1 MRIMASKIFPYLRK
15 SLYVLSILILLVIL
29 YIFHKNQQ
37 NQICTFVEIK
47 IEAPAQ
53 KELITQEIIMNKLDK
68 WYIGG
73 LSGVP
78 QNSIS
83 LLDIEKKLEQIP
95 AVKDAEVSFDLK
107 GELTIDIR
115 QHIPLVRIMS
125 PKTASYYLAENALK
139 IPSKDVYIARV
150 PVVNDYCSP
159 EMIKKV
165 YTLSTYVYE
174 NAFIDAITEQIF
186 VENGDLIIIPK
197 INNQKIVIGDT
208 NNIPEKFE
216 KLTDFYVDGLNHVG
230 WNKYQIIDL
239 KYKNQIVCK

>member
-1 MRIMASKIFPYLRK
+1 MASKIIPYLRK
-15 SLYVLSILILLVIL
+15 SLYVLSILIVFVIL
-29 YIFHKNQQ
+29 FLLRKNQQ
-37 NQICTFVEIK
+37 HQICTYVKIV

-53 KELITQEIIMNKLDK
+53 KQLITQEIIKNKLDK

-139 IPSKDVYIARV
+139 IPSKDVDIARV

>member
-1 MRIMASKIFPYLRK
+1 M
-15 SLYVLSILILLVIL
+15 
-29 YIFHKNQQ
+29 
-37 NQICTFVEIK
+37 
-47 IEAPAQ
+47 
-53 KELITQEIIMNKLDK
+53 
-68 WYIGG
+68 
-73 LSGVP
+73 P

-107 GELTIDIR
+107 GELTIDIC

-125 PKTASYYLAENALK
+125 PKTASYYLAENLLK
-139 IPSKDVYIARV
+139 IPSKDVDIARV

-197 INNQKIVIGDT
+197 LITK
-208 NNIPEKFE
+208 K
-216 KLTDFYVDGLNHVG
+216 
-230 WNKYQIIDL
+230 
-239 KYKNQIVCK
+239 

>member
-1 MRIMASKIFPYLRK
+1 MASKIFPYLRK

-53 KELITQEIIMNKLDK
+53 KELITQEIIKNKLDK

-139 IPSKDVYIARV
+139 IPSKDVDIARV

-208 NNIPEKFE
+208 NNIPEKFK
-216 KLTDFYVDGLNHVG
+216 KLIDFYVDGLNHVG

>member
-1 MRIMASKIFPYLRK
+1 MASKIFPYLRK

>member
-53 KELITQEIIMNKLDK
+53 KELITQEIIKNKLDK

-125 PKTASYYLAENALK
+125 PKTASYDLAENLLK
-139 IPSKDVYIARV
+139 IPSKDVDIARV

-208 NNIPEKFE
+208 NNIPEKFK

-230 WNKYQIIDL
+230 WNKYQIINL

>member
-1 MRIMASKIFPYLRK
+1 MASKIFPYLRK

-53 KELITQEIIMNKLDK
+53 KELITQEIIKNKLDK

-73 LSGVP
+73 LSGVH

-107 GELTIDIR
+107 GELTIDIC

-125 PKTASYYLAENALK
+125 PKTASYYLAENLLK
-139 IPSKDVYIARV
+139 IPSKDVDIARV

-174 NAFIDAITEQIF
+174 NTFIDAITEQIF

-230 WNKYQIIDL
+230 WNKYQIINL

>member
-1 MRIMASKIFPYLRK
+1 MASKIFPYLRK
-15 SLYVLSILILLVIL
+15 SLYVLSIRILLVIL

-53 KELITQEIIMNKLDK
+53 KELITQEIIKNKLDK

-139 IPSKDVYIARV
+139 IPSKDVDIARV

>member
-1 MRIMASKIFPYLRK
+1 MASKIFPYLRK

-37 NQICTFVEIK
+37 NQICTFVKIK
-47 IEAPAQ
+47 IEAPVQ
-53 KELITQEIIMNKLDK
+53 KELITQEIIKNKLDK

-107 GELTIDIR
+107 GELTIDIL
-115 QHIPLVRIMS
+115 QYIPLVRIMS
-125 PKTASYYLAENALK
+125 PKTASYYLAENLLK
-139 IPSKDVYIARV
+139 IPSKDVDIARV
-150 PVVNDYCSP
+150 PVVNDNYSP

-174 NAFIDAITEQIF
+174 NPFIDALTEQIF
-186 VENGDLIIIPK
+186 VDKGDLIIIPK
-197 INNQKIVIGDT
+197 INNQKIVIGDN
-208 NNIPEKFE
+208 NNITEKFE
-216 KLTDFYVDGLNHVG
+216 KLTDFYVNGLNHIG
-230 WNKYQIIDL
+230 WNNYQIINL

>member
-1 MRIMASKIFPYLRK
+1 MASKIFPYLRK

-53 KELITQEIIMNKLDK
+53 KELITQEIIKNKLDK

-139 IPSKDVYIARV
+139 IPSKDFDIARV

-186 VENGDLIIIPK
+186 VENDDLIIIPK

-230 WNKYQIIDL
+230 WNKYQIINL

>member
-1 MRIMASKIFPYLRK
+1 MASKIFPYLRK

-53 KELITQEIIMNKLDK
+53 KELITQEIIKNKLDK

-107 GELTIDIR
+107 GELTIDIC

-125 PKTASYYLAENALK
+125 PKTASYYLAENLLK
-139 IPSKDVYIARV
+139 IPSKDVDIARV

-216 KLTDFYVDGLNHVG
+216 KLTDFYIDGLNHVG

>member
-1 MRIMASKIFPYLRK
+1 MASKIFPYIRK
-15 SLYVLSILILLVIL
+15 SLYVLSILILVVIL

-37 NQICTFVEIK
+37 NQICTFVKIK
-47 IEAPAQ
+47 IEAPVQ
-53 KELITQEIIMNKLDK
+53 KELITQEIIKNKLDK

-125 PKTASYYLAENALK
+125 PKTASYYLAENLLK
-139 IPSKDVYIARV
+139 IPSKDVDIARV
-150 PVVNDYCSP
+150 PVVNDNCSP

-174 NAFIDAITEQIF
+174 NPFIDALTEQIF
-186 VENGDLIIIPK
+186 VEKGDLIIIPK
-197 INNQKIVIGDT
+197 INNQKIVIGDN
-208 NNIPEKFE
+208 NNITEKFE
-216 KLTDFYVDGLNHVG
+216 KLTDFYVDGLNHIG
-230 WNKYQIIDL
+230 WNNYQIINL